1 MVVENNPWV
10 FPFCWKKRCYFL
22 ISSAT
27 LSVWGRLHLDLST
40 RTMGILTGTRMWRS
54 GCRIRTDG
62 IFHHFL
68 VTLCFQEF
76 TQQKV
81 SCVSP
86 SKKVVLRETWLCG
99 TVLESIKQLLT
110 SPTDKMLDD
119 FKKESPGCGVF
130 LACFCR
136 WSWGVF
142 FTFCWYLFHSK
153 ESEDTFSELLN
164 TLIWSLEKQN
174 NLPWRSFQQKEIWKR
189 KMGADF
195 FKGV

>member
-130 LACFCR
+130 FGMFLQVELRSIFYFLLISFSFKR
-136 WSWGVF
+136 VWR
-142 FTFCWYLFHSK
+142 YL
-153 ESEDTFSELLN
+153 
-164 TLIWSLEKQN
+164 
-174 NLPWRSFQQKEIWKR
+174 
-189 KMGADF
+189 
-195 FKGV
+195 